1 LTKSYA
7 LLKEILDN
15 QDEDFVYIPLKR
27 LYYKKL
33 DITKEDK
40 GIPRS
45 GKR

>member
-1 LTKSYA
+1 LTKRYP

-27 LYYKKL
+27 FYYSEL

>member
-1 LTKSYA
+1 LTKSYP

-15 QDEDFVYIPLKR
+15 QDEDFVYIPLKK
-27 LYYKKL
+27 LYYDEL
-33 DITKEDK
+33 DITKKDK